1 MQSMN
6 SFADFS
12 NYISSL
18 IRQHDYKRANL
29 LLDQNLNS
37 HPNNPML
44 WHLKS
49 IVSFSQSNF
58 ADAEQQAKKAISLK
72 PNLTAAISNLAKLKK
87 QQGLLNDAI
96 NLFENAI
103 SYEPHNSQYIH
114 ELAITHHLA
123 GNYTKSLELSNKL
136 LTQFPNNINVLLSA
150 SQSMLKLEMYEDVI
164 NVTNKIL
171 QQDGNNISAINNQA
185 IALKTL
191 CKWQEAVTL
200 LDKGLSITDIHPAL
214 LKNKASCL
222 VLLGRHK
229 EASEIYEEL
238 LKQQPDDLDSHH
250 WLNLIYWELA
260 DDRFLNSYN
269 FAINIQP
276 NNSDLYI
283 EKSKKHILAK
293 QFIEADEALDTALK
307 INPFSSSALTQ
318 LGVLKR
324 ENNSFED
331 SLRLLTK
338 ANSISPE
345 NIEIKEELAK
355 SLLAN
360 GESKSAMNHID
371 QLLSIN
377 EFQQGWL
384 ALKTTA
390 LKQMNSDE
398 YFYYVN
404 YERDILNCKI
414 DVPDGF
420 KNLNEFNRELETVLK
435 EYHYAKQ
442 HPLNQSL
449 IGGSQ
454 TAEKLFDY
462 HLPIIQQLRSA
473 LREQTLAHLANLPQD
488 NNHPMLK
495 RNTGN
500 FIETDSWSVLLQS
513 KGFHNNHHHPAGWY
527 SGPYYIHIPNVV
539 HSESEMQGWIK
550 FGQPGFTMAEQMTP
564 DIFEKPEEGKLVQ
577 FPSYYWHGT
586 LPFHD
591 ETFRM
596 CVAYDVIPK

>member
-1 MQSMN
+1 MN

-18 IRQHDYKRANL
+18 IQQRDYKRAHF

-37 HPNNPML
+37 HPSNPML

-49 IVSFSQSNF
+49 IVSFSERNF
-58 ADAEQQAKKAISLK
+58 VQAEQQAKKAISLK
-72 PNLTAAISNLAKLKK
+72 PDLTAAISNLAKHKK
-87 QQGLLNDAI
+87 QQGQLNDAI
-96 NLFENAI
+96 KLLETAI
-103 SYEPHNSQYIH
+103 SFEPHNSQFIH
-114 ELAITHHLA
+114 ELAITHNLA
-123 GNYTKSLELSNKL
+123 GNHSASLELSKKL
-136 LTQFPNNINVLLSA
+136 LSQFPNNINVLLSA
-150 SQSMLKLEMYEDVI
+150 SQSMLKLDLFEDVI
-164 NVTNKIL
+164 KVTDKIL
-171 QQDGNNISAINNQA
+171 QQDSKNISAINNQA

-191 CKWQEAVTL
+191 CKWQEALSL
-200 LDKGLSITDIHPAL
+200 LNKGLNIVSAHPAL

-222 VLLGRHK
+222 VLLGKHH
-229 EASEIYEEL
+229 EAAEIYEQLIDE
-238 LKQQPDDLDSHH
+238 QPEDLDSHH
-250 WLNLIYWELA
+250 WLNLIYWEQA
-260 DDRFLNSYN
+260 DERFLNSYN
-269 FAINIQP
+269 VATKVKP
-276 NNSDLYI
+276 SNSDLYI

-293 QFIEADEALDTALK
+293 QFEQADEALATAIK
-307 INPFSSSALTQ
+307 INPSSSNALSQ
-318 LGVLKR
+318 LGILKR
-324 ENNSFED
+324 ESHSFDE
-331 SLRLLTK
+331 SVNLLSK
-338 ANSISPE
+338 AHSINPDNVE
-345 NIEIKEELAK
+345 VKEELAK
-355 SLLAN
+355 SLLAI
-360 GESKSAMNHID
+360 GDSKSAMNHIEH
-371 QLLSIN
+371 LLRIN

-398 YFYYVN
+398 YFYYIN
-404 YERDILNCKI
+404 YERDLLNCEI
-414 DVPDGF
+414 DVPDAF
-420 KNLNEFNRELETVLK
+420 ENLAAFNRELETVLK

-462 HLPIIQQLRSA
+462 HLPIIQQLRAA
-473 LREQTLAHLANLPQD
+473 LRAQTLAHLAKLPQD

-495 RNTGN
+495 RNTGD
-500 FIETDSWSVLLQS
+500 FVETDSWSVLLQS

-527 SGPYYIHIPNVV
+527 SGPYYIHIPQVV
-539 HSESEMQGWIK
+539 HDESEKQGWIK
-550 FGQPGFTMAEQMTP
+550 FGQPGFAMAEQMAP
-564 DIFEKPEEGKLVQ
+564 DIFAKPEEGKLVQ